1 MGTHPIF
8 ESDFDCLTDSARQM
22 SLTDIAKRHREA
34 KLAKNG
40 EKLGLVKKTKEKG
53 ALSLGELLKKKKGDS
68 GNSSDKG
75 LDLSSLVKKTT
86 KQPKLVVT
94 REEKEQVEIV
104 TAKVDKLEIKA
115 SVYKRVDHKITK
127 RQTFNTKSSPKSP
140 PA

>member
-1 MGTHPIF
+1 
-8 ESDFDCLTDSARQM
+8 M
-22 SLTDIAKRHREA
+22 SLADIAKRHREA

-86 KQPKLVVT
+86 KQPKPVVT
-94 REEKEQVEIV
+94 REEKEQVELV
-104 TAKVDKLEIKA
+104 TAKVDKLEIKT
-115 SVYKRVDHKITK
+115 SVYKR
-127 RQTFNTKSSPKSP
+127 
-140 PA
+140 